1 MAGCYRAYG
10 VSASVVRTW
19 VLALGAWGGR
29 RRWAWRCE
37 PGGEVIAA
45 HAPSARSPSWILQ
58 VLRTYRLSLDPLG
71 TYSITVL
78 LRAPAL
84 SWTLDSRTPTTAQRL
99 LPAPDPSP
107 SRPEPSF
114 RPRPPRGLHLAHG
127 HVHAASTANLFILT
141 CLSAA
146 E

>member
-29 RRWAWRCE
+29 RRWAWRWE

-84 SWTLDSRTPTTAQRL
+84 LDARQQNPNDSPTPPPCARP
-99 LPAPDPSP
+99 LPKSP
-107 SRPEPSF
+107 RAVIQT
-114 RPRPPRGLHLAHG
+114 RPPRGLHLAHG